1 MHTNQWR
8 NRRNQLNLSPIPA
21 FNMYSIANYSTD
33 TSKTDL
39 SKTFAEEML
48 IHSLHMMPNP
58 LQKNLADTIPTAEKP
73 KPPYKEPKLEPKA
86 YPEPKMEKEQARTE
100 YSFSFGSFFSGV
112 ISAISSG
119 VFKRREPTQQYY
131 DCFDPEPSW
140 QTASEAD
147 LNKSTRS
154 QSLKEDDA
162 MSADCRSAAAHCED
176 KLNRV
181 RHLLSSKPVPT
192 TPKYRRKPKRVFVE
206 PGSVEESFE
215 DAFSPEDFVRL
226 SNSNHIECISPFNNH
241 KEEVIEAAAVRV
253 KTEVKEVMD
262 IVQTLP
268 EAEIVPLDKTNNHN
282 IETKEAIANTQ
293 VESQADVKDSQK
305 SVSKGIIE
313 HIGDKIEVKPDLPNV
328 PEEIKEKQEVIAA
341 CEDKVNRLKAL
352 LQRRKPKSRLT
363 KTESDSALEP
373 VTDMKNKKV
382 QDKHFK
388 NPARTTDKRKQSQ
401 LIKSIQEDMSFGNSL
416 DTEEVSSPD
425 NSPIL
430 PQTKLCDMI
439 NVPKLVPEPEPEYFD
454 EVHGRF
460 RSASTDSDDSFQIVF
475 TDSPKAARHHSLS
488 DCDSEDSF
496 IVFEDS
502 PDSCYTSHDVF
513 GDSAVE
519 SDSDSDVSD
528 SGCGVSCKLSHSLT
542 RTVGDLTDDSLFDDT
557 VREESGDEVDSVTVC
572 EELDLPEEV
581 NTGLLLT
588 DAKKLLRRQQPPK
601 KVSFSEK
608 PPKVHVMRV
617 WSFAARQAR
626 RGNWEQDAMDRD
638 RFKRKI
644 ADVDMAVSWVL
655 KPQHRRRIMFQR
667 FMPWWNKQRRL
678 EIEERK
684 RKQEEDRIAEEKRED
699 EKRIEEERLKAEV
712 EGRDASEINE
722 VNTEGTKSGNGV
734 DIKVDGVDK
743 ELNNVNGVNE
753 NGLINEKVENNL
765 DVNDDKNDGEC
776 KTQIKTLENKIDDMN
791 LKVGDKDKSKLDL
804 INDKVNDVKIDLNVD
819 KVAKSLAKCD
829 FYDKSESKANSILAS
844 KVVLDT

>member
-48 IHSLHMMPNP
+48 IHNLHMMPNP

-73 KPPYKEPKLEPKA
+73 KPPFTGPKLESKA
-86 YPEPKMEKEQARTE
+86 FPEPKMEKEQTRTE

-119 VFKRREPTQQYY
+119 VFRRREPAHQYY
-131 DCFDPEPSW
+131 DCFDPDPSW

-154 QSLKEDDA
+154 QSLKKDDA

-181 RHLLSSKPVPT
+181 RHLLTSKPVPT

-226 SNSNHIECISPFNNH
+226 SNSDHIEYISLSNHH
-241 KEEVIEAAAVRV
+241 KEEVIEAAALKV

-262 IVQTLP
+262 IIQALP
-268 EAEIVPLDKTNNHN
+268 DAEIAPVEKTNSQNVE
-282 IETKEAIANTQ
+282 IREAKANTQ
-293 VESQADVKDSQK
+293 VKSQVDVNDSQK
-305 SVSKGIIE
+305 TESKGTTDNIE
-313 HIGDKIEVKPDLPNV
+313 AKIEVKPDLPNV
-328 PEEIKEKQEVIAA
+328 LPVKEAKEKQEVIAA

-352 LQRRKPKSRLT
+352 LQSRKPKSRT
-363 KTESDSALEP
+363 KTESDSVLEP
-373 VTDMKNKKV
+373 VTDIKNKV

-388 NPARTTDKRKQSQ
+388 NPARSTDKRKQSQ
-401 LIKSIQEDMSFGNSL
+401 LIKNIQDDMCFGNSL
-416 DTEEVSSPD
+416 DTEVSSPD

-430 PQTKLCDMI
+430 PPTKLSDVI
-439 NVPKLVPEPEPEYFD
+439 NLPKLIPEPEPEYFD

-460 RSASTDSDDSFQIVF
+460 RSTSTDSDDSFQIVF
-475 TDSPKAARHHSLS
+475 TDSPKAARHCAVS

-513 GDSAVE
+513 GDSTVD

-528 SGCGVSCKLSHSLT
+528 SGVSCKLSHSLT

-572 EELDLPEEV
+572 EELDLAEEV
-581 NTGLLLT
+581 NTGLLLN

-678 EIEERK
+678 EVEERK
-684 RKQEEDRIAEEKRED
+684 RKQEEDRLAEEKRIED
-699 EKRIEEERLKAEV
+699 ERIEEERLTAEKD
-712 EGRDASEINE
+712 EGKDVSRDVNE
-722 VNTEGTKSGNGV
+722 GNTESGNSV
-734 DIKVDGVDK
+734 EVKVDGVDND
-743 ELNNVNGVNE
+743 LNNINGVYE
-753 NGLINEKVENNL
+753 NGLINEKVDNADL
-765 DVNDDKNDGEC
+765 DVNNEKLTS
-776 KTQIKTLENKIDDMN
+776 KSKLQLKTLENKVGNNIN
-791 LKVGDKDKSKLDL
+791 LNVGDKDCEPKLDETHE
-804 INDKVNDVKIDLNVD
+804 KVNDVKIDLNVD
-819 KVAKSLAKCD
+819 KIAKSLAKCD

-844 KVVLDT
+844 KLVVDT

>member
-39 SKTFAEEML
+39 SKSFAEEML
-48 IHSLHMMPNP
+48 IHNLHMMPNP
-58 LQKNLADTIPTAEKP
+58 LQKNLADTIPTAEKA
-73 KPPYKEPKLEPKA
+73 KPRFTEPKLERKA
-86 YPEPKMEKEQARTE
+86 FPEPKMEKDQTRTE

-119 VFKRREPTQQYY
+119 VFRRRGPTQQYY

-154 QSLKEDDA
+154 QSLKEDA

-226 SNSNHIECISPFNNH
+226 SNSNDIECISPLNHH
-241 KEEVIEAAAVRV
+241 KEEVIEAAALKV

-262 IVQTLP
+262 IIQTLP
-268 EAEIVPLDKTNNHN
+268 EAEIVPVEKIKHN
-282 IETKEAIANTQ
+282 IETKDAKANTQ
-293 VESQADVKDSQK
+293 VESQAHVKHNQK
-305 SVSKGIIE
+305 TESKATDHIE
-313 HIGDKIEVKPDLPNV
+313 AKIEVKPDLPYV
-328 PEEIKEKQEVIAA
+328 PVEELREKQEVIAA

-352 LQRRKPKSRLT
+352 LQCRTPKSRLT
-363 KTESDSALEP
+363 KTESDSVLEP
-373 VTDMKNKKV
+373 VTDTKNKKV

-401 LIKSIQEDMSFGNSL
+401 LIKNIQEDMCFGNSL
-416 DTEEVSSPD
+416 DTEDVSSPD
-425 NSPIL
+425 NSPII
-430 PQTKLCDMI
+430 PPTKLCDMI
-439 NVPKLVPEPEPEYFD
+439 NLHPKLIPEPEPEYFD

-460 RSASTDSDDSFQIVF
+460 RSTSTDSEDSFQIVF
-475 TDSPKAARHHSLS
+475 TDGPKAARHPTLS
-488 DCDSEDSF
+488 DCESEDSF

-513 GDSAVE
+513 GDSTAD
-519 SDSDSDVSD
+519 SDLDSDVSD

-557 VREESGDEVDSVTVC
+557 MREESGDEVDSVTVC
-572 EELDLPEEV
+572 EELPDLAEEV
-581 NTGLLLT
+581 NTGLLLNE
-588 DAKKLLRRQQPPK
+588 AKKLLRKQEPPK
-601 KVSFSEK
+601 KVSFSDK

-684 RKQEEDRIAEEKRED
+684 RKQEEDRIAEEKRIED
-699 EKRIEEERLKAEV
+699 EKRLEEARIEEERLKSENDEV
-712 EGRDASEINE
+712 KEDVSVVNE
-722 VNTEGTKSGNGV
+722 VNTESAENGNSV
-734 DIKVDGVDK
+734 EVKDGVDK
-743 ELNNVNGVNE
+743 DLNKVNGVNE
-753 NGLINEKVENNL
+753 NGFMNETVDVKDGKSNL
-765 DVNDDKNDGEC
+765 DLKIHNGNVN
-776 KTQIKTLENKIDDMN
+776 
-791 LKVGDKDKSKLDL
+791 
-804 INDKVNDVKIDLNVD
+804 DLNVD
-819 KVAKSLAKCD
+819 KIAKTLAKCD
-829 FYDKSESKANSILAS
+829 FYDKSESSKANSILAS
-844 KVVLDT
+844 KVAT

>member
-39 SKTFAEEML
+39 SKSFAEEML
-48 IHSLHMMPNP
+48 IHNLHMMPNP

-73 KPPYKEPKLEPKA
+73 KPPFTEPKLEPKA

-119 VFKRREPTQQYY
+119 VFRRREPTQQYY

-181 RHLLSSKPVPT
+181 RHLLSTKPVPT

-226 SNSNHIECISPFNNH
+226 SNSNHIECISPFNHH

-253 KTEVKEVMD
+253 KAEVKEVMD

-268 EAEIVPLDKTNNHN
+268 VAEIVPVDKTNSQNVE
-282 IETKEAIANTQ
+282 IKDAIANTQ
-293 VESQADVKDSQK
+293 VESQADVKDTLK
-305 SVSKGIIE
+305 TESKGTIDHIE
-313 HIGDKIEVKPDLPNV
+313 AKIEVKLDLPNV
-328 PEEIKEKQEVIAA
+328 PEEIQEIKEKQEVIAA

-363 KTESDSALEP
+363 KTESDSVLEP
-373 VTDMKNKKV
+373 VTDMNDKKLH
-382 QDKHFK
+382 DKHFK
-388 NPARTTDKRKQSQ
+388 NPARTTDKRNQSQ
-401 LIKSIQEDMSFGNSL
+401 LIKNIQEDMSFGNSL

-430 PQTKLCDMI
+430 PPTKLCDMI
-439 NVPKLVPEPEPEYFD
+439 NLPKLIPEPEPEYFD

-460 RSASTDSDDSFQIVF
+460 HSTSTDSDDSFQIVF
-475 TDSPKAARHHSLS
+475 TDSPKAARHRTLS

-513 GDSAVE
+513 GDSTVD

-572 EELDLPEEV
+572 EELDLAEEV
-581 NTGLLLT
+581 NTGLLLN

-601 KVSFSEK
+601 KVSVFYLILIFCS
-608 PPKVHVMRV
+608 VVY
-617 WSFAARQAR
+617 
-626 RGNWEQDAMDRD
+626 
-638 RFKRKI
+638 
-644 ADVDMAVSWVL
+644 WV
-655 KPQHRRRIMFQR
+655 
-667 FMPWWNKQRRL
+667 
-678 EIEERK
+678 
-684 RKQEEDRIAEEKRED
+684 
-699 EKRIEEERLKAEV
+699 
-712 EGRDASEINE
+712 
-722 VNTEGTKSGNGV
+722 
-734 DIKVDGVDK
+734 IK
-743 ELNNVNGVNE
+743 
-753 NGLINEKVENNL
+753 
-765 DVNDDKNDGEC
+765 
-776 KTQIKTLENKIDDMN
+776 
-791 LKVGDKDKSKLDL
+791 
-804 INDKVNDVKIDLNVD
+804 
-819 KVAKSLAKCD
+819 
-829 FYDKSESKANSILAS
+829 
-844 KVVLDT
+844 